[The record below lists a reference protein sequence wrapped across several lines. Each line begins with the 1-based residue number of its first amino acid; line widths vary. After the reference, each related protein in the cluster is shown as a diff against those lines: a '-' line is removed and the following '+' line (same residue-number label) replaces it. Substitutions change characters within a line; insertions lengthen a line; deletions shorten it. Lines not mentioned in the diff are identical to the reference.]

1 MSTIC
6 YSTPQNSLLLTAN
19 LAKLARLNNND
30 ISEVYN
36 FFDHDSFKKK
46 KNTQDIFYLS
56 WDIDLFLNK
65 Y

>member
-1 MSTIC
+1 MIFQKYIIFS
-6 YSTPQNSLLLTAN
+6 
-19 LAKLARLNNND
+19 
-30 ISEVYN
+30 
-36 FFDHDSFKKK
+36 DHDSFKKK